1 LSEPLIWILMIE
13 LIGIVAFPITFL
25 LCRWLPDRG
34 IALSIPMGLVIA
46 AYLSW
51 VLSYT
56 DIVSASGFGPAL
68 SLIII
73 AIPSIY
79 IFSRYRK
86 EIIEHL
92 RSHVWL
98 IVVTQLI
105 FLALFFFWTL
115 YRFYDPS
122 ISHTEQP
129 MDMAFLSA
137 SMRTDFAPPEDP
149 WLRGESISYY
159 YFGYWIVAFFA
170 NLVNTKASIAYNLAL
185 SLIPAITSVGV
196 IGLVYNI
203 IKIDGGKIKFA
214 ILAGLI
220 SSIALLAASNLEG
233 ALEFLRFNG
242 IGSESFWDW
251 ISIDGITGPIV
262 NLTDSW
268 RPTEFWWWW
277 RATRV
282 INVFENGVGLDYTI
296 HEFPLF
302 SSLLGDLHPH
312 FLSLPFVTLF
322 LGLVANFVLSSR
334 TMMPGVSLISNLPIK
349 KVVIVYAIA
358 FRNNGPQLIVL
369 GFILGALGFINAW
382 DLPIFGLFFVG
393 AVFFKIYK
401 DQGDSI
407 TEIVI
412 RALPIFV
419 IVFSATLLLYAPY
432 YLYFQSQFSGLSPVT
447 DITSRPIHFFIVW
460 GLFMMLV
467 IPFVLYI
474 FAKSKLRYG
483 WFNKI
488 FIAALIAILPFVFW
502 LILIAWTGSSEVM
515 ILSRFIKLLPIMIV
529 IFMSAYSVLYMLR
542 DGLIGGSKTVGLAL
556 TMILVCA
563 SFTLIMIPEL
573 IIVSDQFGSRMN
585 TVFKLY
591 YQAWILMS
599 ISFGTAAYYIGYL
612 LIKSNGVQK
621 LIAASFGCV
630 LVVLLSICLYYAP
643 AAAFTK
649 VDTSDI
655 KSLDGLDYIKN
666 KNPDELAA
674 INFLIN
680 SSNKHDALVEAVGT
694 SYSEYGRI
702 SSSTG
707 IPTILGWPA
716 HEIQWRG
723 SDLGLSQRAND
734 VERIYQGLDP
744 KETYALL
751 DKYNVNYVYV
761 GPRERRKYGISG
773 LEKFET
779 FMIKVFDAD
788 TVAIYKIR

>member
-1 LSEPLIWILMIE
+1 M
-13 LIGIVAFPITFL
+13 
-25 LCRWLPDRG
+25 
-34 IALSIPMGLVIA
+34 
-46 AYLSW
+46 
-51 VLSYT
+51 
-56 DIVSASGFGPAL
+56 
-68 SLIII
+68 
-73 AIPSIY
+73 
-79 IFSRYRK
+79 
-86 EIIEHL
+86 
-92 RSHVWL
+92 
-98 IVVTQLI
+98 
-105 FLALFFFWTL
+105 
-115 YRFYDPS
+115 
-122 ISHTEQP
+122 
-129 MDMAFLSA
+129 
-137 SMRTDFAPPEDP
+137 
-149 WLRGESISYY
+149 
-159 YFGYWIVAFFA
+159 
-170 NLVNTKASIAYNLAL
+170 
-185 SLIPAITSVGV
+185 
-196 IGLVYNI
+196 
-203 IKIDGGKIKFA
+203 
-214 ILAGLI
+214 
-220 SSIALLAASNLEG
+220 
-233 ALEFLRFNG
+233 
-242 IGSESFWDW
+242 
-251 ISIDGITGPIV
+251 
-262 NLTDSW
+262 
-268 RPTEFWWWW
+268 
-277 RATRV
+277 
-282 INVFENGVGLDYTI
+282 
-296 HEFPLF
+296 
-302 SSLLGDLHPH
+302 
-312 FLSLPFVTLF
+312 
-322 LGLVANFVLSSR
+322 
-334 TMMPGVSLISNLPIK
+334 
-349 KVVIVYAIA
+349 
-358 FRNNGPQLIVL
+358 
-369 GFILGALGFINAW
+369 GALGFINAW
-382 DLPIFGLFFVG
+382 DLPIFGLVFVG

-432 YLYFQSQFSGLSPVT
+432 YFYFQSQFSGLSPVT

-467 IPFVLYI
+467 IPFVLYV

-488 FIAALIAILPFVFW
+488 CIAALIAILPFVFW

-591 YQAWILMS
+591 YQAWILLS

-751 DKYNVNYVYV
+751 DKYNVNYIYV